1 MRYIKFGV
9 LAGVASIFLASL
21 AVALPQST
29 ATSTEAAADFAS
41 SARARAN
48 YYRAMAKLPPIV
60 DDSAMSAGAY
70 EHARYLVKNGIG
82 GGDIVLE
89 KQQLRFEIPQDAF
102 RFEVK
107 GKPFYTDEGAS
118 AGRHSVIVTAR
129 EISLSGAEFVD
140 RLMTMPFSGLIAMV
154 PQFSTAGLGVYCEP
168 GDCAI
173 VIMYRF
179 RLEKSVR
186 LALYDGPASDRLW
199 NPGLG
204 LIPEETGRLKSAVE
218 FPPDGATVALQSYR
232 GPDFPDPLPSCP
244 GYKAPTGSAISI
256 QLGEGYGADGSV
268 EVSSHLV
275 SRDDAEIETCLITA
289 ASYQGRNDDETEGG
303 KLELKLIGAAIIIPR
318 EPLAPGHYKVALKEA
333 GKLYEW
339 GFTIA
344 APASPAQAAIR

>member
-1 MRYIKFGV
+1 MRYFKF
-9 LAGVASIFLASL
+9 AFL
-21 AVALPQST
+21 AVATIFLVAHKQPP
-29 ATSTEAAADFAS
+29 AMAASTEAPPDFAA
-41 SARARAN
+41 SAKARLN
-48 YYRAMAKLPPIV
+48 YYRAMAKLPAIV
-60 DDSAMSAGAY
+60 DDSVMSAGAY
-70 EHARYLVKNGIG
+70 DHARYLVNNGIG

-118 AGRHSVIVTAR
+118 AGRHAVIVTAR
-129 EISLSGAEFVD
+129 EISLSGAAFVD

-154 PQFSTAGLGVYCEP
+154 PQFSTAGLGTYCEP

-232 GPDFPDPLPSCP
+232 GPDYPDPSPSCP

-256 QLGEGYGADGSV
+256 QLGEGYGPDGSL
-268 EVSSHLV
+268 EVSSHFV
-275 SRDDAEIETCLITA
+275 SRDGVEIETCLITA
-289 ASYQGRNDDETEGG
+289 ASYNGRNADETEIG
-303 KLELKLIGAAIIIPR
+303 KQGLARIGAAIILPR

-339 GFTIA
+339 SFTVA
-344 APASPAQAAIR
+344 TPASPADSATR

>member
-1 MRYIKFGV
+1 
-9 LAGVASIFLASL
+9 
-21 AVALPQST
+21 
-29 ATSTEAAADFAS
+29 
-41 SARARAN
+41 
-48 YYRAMAKLPPIV
+48 MAKLLAIV
-60 DDSAMSAGAY
+60 DDSVMSAGAY
-70 EHARYLVKNGIG
+70 DHARYLVNNGIG

-118 AGRHSVIVTAR
+118 AGRHAVIVTAR
-129 EISLSGAEFVD
+129 EISLSGAAFVD

-154 PQFSTAGLGVYCEP
+154 PQFSTAGLGTYCEP

-186 LALYDGPASDRLW
+186 VGSYDGPASDRLW

-204 LIPEETGRLKSAVE
+204 LSREETGRLKSAVE

-232 GPDFPDPLPSCP
+232 GPDYPDPSPSCP

-256 QLGEGYGADGSV
+256 QLGEGYGPDGSL
-268 EVSSHLV
+268 EVSSHFV
-275 SRDDAEIETCLITA
+275 SRDGVEIETCLITA
-289 ASYQGRNDDETEGG
+289 ASYNGRNADETEIG
-303 KLELKLIGAAIIIPR
+303 KQGLARIGAAIILPR

-339 GFTIA
+339 SFTVA
-344 APASPAQAAIR
+344 TPASPADSATR

>member
-1 MRYIKFGV
+1 MRYLKFGV
-9 LAGVASIFLASL
+9 FAGIASL
-21 AVALPQST
+21 FFASVTLAQTQSSPSSSGAL
-29 ATSTEAAADFAS
+29 ADFAS
-41 SARARAN
+41 SARTRLN
-48 YYRAMAKLPPIV
+48 YYRALAKLPPIV
-60 DDSAMSAGAY
+60 DDSVMSAGAY

-89 KQQLRFEIPQDAF
+89 KRDLRFETPQDAF

-107 GKPFYTDEGAS
+107 GKPFYSEEGAS
-118 AGRHSVIVTAR
+118 AGRHSVIVTAPA
-129 EISLSGAEFVD
+129 INLSGAEFVD
-140 RLMTMPFSGLIAMV
+140 RLMTMPFSGPIAMV
-154 PQFSTAGLGVYCEP
+154 PQFSTAGLGAYCDP

-186 LALYDGPASDRLW
+186 IALYDGPASDRFW

-204 LIPEETGRLKSAVE
+204 LIPEETGRLRLPVE

-232 GPDFPDPLPSCP
+232 GPDYPDPLPSCP

-256 QLGEGYGADGSV
+256 QLGEGYGPDGSL

-289 ASYQGRNDDETEGG
+289 ASYQGRNDEETEGG

-339 GFTIA
+339 GFTVA